1 MKSLLK
7 QVPSAEDAGSNL
19 ELDHLR
25 VLPSSSVSYLSQLV
39 CPPWQ
44 CASWQISSPSYYFT
58 ICSPSIDHIPG
69 SFSTTFNMFVVAFTA
84 GSLGD
89 ILATAGIII
98 QITGAL
104 MQSSSSCKQYR
115 DVIDELK
122 SLHRVLLL
130 ANDATSNHHPD
141 LPLSQ
146 SLVDSVKTE
155 VCDCHLMMRSFL
167 DNIRRYRARRGS
179 SVYGVRSGG
188 RFGNRT
194 N

>member
-1 MKSLLK
+1 MS
-7 QVPSAEDAGSNL
+7 
-19 ELDHLR
+19 
-25 VLPSSSVSYLSQLV
+25 
-39 CPPWQ
+39 
-44 CASWQISSPSYYFT
+44 
-58 ICSPSIDHIPG
+58 
-69 SFSTTFNMFVVAFTA
+69 VVAFTA

-98 QITGAL
+98 QVTGAL

-130 ANDATSNHHPD
+130 ANDAISNHHPD

-155 VCDCHLMMRSFL
+155 ICDCHLMMRSFL
-167 DNIRRYRARRGS
+167 DNIRRYRKPLNTTEIKGLWGLVWWAIWEQDELEALRKSIASRVQRIHVLLS
-179 SVYGVRSGG
+179 S
-188 RFGNRT
+188 FNA
-194 N
+194 